1 MKVID
6 TDIPDVKII
15 EPIVFGDERGFFM
28 ETWNQ
33 NKFEELV
40 TGKPTQFVQDNHSKS
55 KKGILRGLH
64 YQTENTQ
71 GKLVRV
77 ISGEVFDVAVDIRK
91 GSPTFGKWVGIYL
104 SAENKRQLWIP
115 EGFAHGFYVT
125 SDEAEFVYK
134 CTDYYNPSAEVSI
147 LWSDKTL
154 GVDWPINEQPLLSNK
169 DNKAITIGEYLKN
182 EEYCK

>member
-1 MKVID
+1 MKIID
-6 TDIPDVKII
+6 TKIPDVKII
-15 EPIVFGDERGFFM
+15 EPTVFGDERGFFM

-33 NKFEELV
+33 KQFEEQV

-77 ISGEVFDVAVDIRK
+77 VSGEVYDVAVDIRK
-91 GSPTFGKWVGIYL
+91 DSPTFGQWVGVYL
-104 SAENKRQLWIP
+104 SAENKLQLWVP

-125 SDEAEFVYK
+125 SEEAEFVYK
-134 CTDYYNPSAEVSI
+134 CTNYYHPQSEVSI
-147 LWSDKTL
+147 KWDDADIGIDWPLDGSPQLSDKDANATALTMVPTL
-154 GVDWPINEQPLLSNK
+154 
-169 DNKAITIGEYLKN
+169 
-182 EEYCK
+182 

>member
-6 TDIPDVKII
+6 TPIPDVKVI
-15 EPIVFGDERGFFM
+15 EPTVFGDERGFFM

-33 NKFEELV
+33 KQFEKLV

-64 YQTENTQ
+64 FQTQNTQ

-77 ISGEVFDVAVDIRK
+77 ISGEVFDVVVDIRK
-91 GSPTFGKWVGIYL
+91 GSSTYGQWVGEYL
-104 SAENKRQLWIP
+104 SAENKRLLWVP

-125 SDEAEFVYK
+125 SEVAEFVYK
-134 CTDYYNPSAEVSI
+134 CTNYYHPKSEVSI
-147 LWSDKTL
+147 KWNDPTIAIN
-154 GVDWPINEQPLLSNK
+154 WPFTNPPKLSEK
-169 DNKAITIGEYLKN
+169 DNLGLALSDIAPL
-182 EEYCK
+182 